1 MSKLLILNAPG
12 SKSKFS
18 IIELKNIEHL
28 EDKMGKPDTSDS
40 ISDDNAETQNIG
52 VCYVYASETI
62 NNHRMQ
68 SVFMEICIKS
78 IGKFK
83 TTTDSISQKEI
94 AKNTGW
100 SLRTVGKY
108 IKELEK
114 EGFIEIHK
122 SNHKSIGTGSFSR
135 YYTPIFKQ

>member
-28 EDKMGKPDTSDS
+28 EDKMGKPNTSDN
-40 ISDDNAETQNIG
+40 ISDHDAETQNIG

-100 SLRTVGKY
+100 SLRTVGEY
-108 IKELEK
+108 IRELEK
-114 EGFIEIHK
+114 EGFMEIHK
-122 SNHKSIGTGSFSR
+122 SNHKSIGTGSFSS
-135 YYTPIFKQ
+135 YYKPIFKQ

>member
-18 IIELKNIEHL
+18 IIKLKNIEHL
-28 EDKMGKPDTSDS
+28 EDKMGKPNTSDN

-108 IKELEK
+108 IRELEK

-122 SNHKSIGTGSFSR
+122 SNHKSIGTGSFSS

>member
-1 MSKLLILNAPG
+1 
-12 SKSKFS
+12 
-18 IIELKNIEHL
+18 
-28 EDKMGKPDTSDS
+28 
-40 ISDDNAETQNIG
+40 
-52 VCYVYASETI
+52 
-62 NNHRMQ
+62 
-68 SVFMEICIKS
+68 MEICIKS

-114 EGFIEIHK
+114 EGFLEIHK
-122 SNHKSIGTGSFSR
+122 SNHKTIGSGSISSS
-135 YYTPIFKQ
+135 YTPIFKQ

>member
-1 MSKLLILNAPG
+1 MSKLLILNSPG

-28 EDKMGKPDTSDS
+28 EDKMGKPNTSDN

-114 EGFIEIHK
+114 EGFVEVYK
-122 SNHKSIGTGSFSR
+122 SNHKSIGTGSFSS
-135 YYTPIFKQ
+135 YYKPIFKQ

>member
-1 MSKLLILNAPG
+1 MSKLLILNSPG
-12 SKSKFS
+12 SKNKFS

-28 EDKMGKPDTSDS
+28 EDKMGKPNTSDN
-40 ISDDNAETQNIG
+40 ISDHDAETQNIG

-83 TTTDSISQKEI
+83 TTTDNLSQKEI

-108 IKELEK
+108 IRELEK

-122 SNHKSIGTGSFSR
+122 SNHKSIGTGSFSS

>member
-1 MSKLLILNAPG
+1 MSKLLILNSPG

-28 EDKMGKPDTSDS
+28 ENKTGKPNTSDS
-40 ISDDNAETQNIG
+40 ISDNNAETQNVG

-68 SVFMEICIKS
+68 SVFMEICMKS
-78 IGKFK
+78 IGKLK
-83 TTTDSISQKEI
+83 TTTENLNQKEI
-94 AKNTGW
+94 AKNTGL

-108 IKELEK
+108 IRELEK

-122 SNHKSIGTGSFSR
+122 SNHKSIGTGSFSS

>member
-28 EDKMGKPDTSDS
+28 EGKMGKPNISDS
-40 ISDDNAETQNIG
+40 ISYDNAETQNIG

-62 NNHRMQ
+62 SNHRMR
-68 SVFMEICIKS
+68 SIFMEICIKS

-108 IKELEK
+108 IRELEK
-114 EGFIEIHK
+114 DGFIEVHK
-122 SNHKSIGTGSFSR
+122 SNHKSIGTGSFSS
-135 YYTPIFKQ
+135 YYKPIFKQ

>member
-1 MSKLLILNAPG
+1 MSKLLILNSPG

-40 ISDDNAETQNIG
+40 ISNDNAENQNIG
-52 VCYVYASETI
+52 VCSVYASETI
-62 NNHRMQ
+62 NNHKMR
-68 SVFMEICIKS
+68 SIFTGICIKS

-83 TTTDSISQKEI
+83 TTTDNLSQKEI
-94 AKNTGW
+94 AKNTGL

-114 EGFIEIHK
+114 EGFLEIHK
-122 SNHKSIGTGSFSR
+122 SNHKTIGSGSISSS
-135 YYTPIFKQ
+135 YTPIFKQ

>member
-1 MSKLLILNAPG
+1 MSKLLILNPPG

-28 EDKMGKPDTSDS
+28 EDKMGKPNTSDS
-40 ISDDNAETQNIG
+40 ISNHNAETQNIG

-68 SVFMEICIKS
+68 SVFMEICMKS

-83 TTTDSISQKEI
+83 TTTDNLSQKEI
-94 AKNTGW
+94 AKNIGL
-100 SLRTVGKY
+100 SLRTVGKC
-108 IKELEK
+108 IRELEK

-122 SNHKSIGTGSFSR
+122 SNHKSIGTGSFSS

>member
-28 EDKMGKPDTSDS
+28 EDKMGKPNTSDS
-40 ISDDNAETQNIG
+40 ISNQNAENQNIG
-52 VCYVYASETI
+52 VCCVYASETI
-62 NNHRMQ
+62 NNYKMR
-68 SVFMEICIKS
+68 SIFIKICTES

-83 TTTDSISQKEI
+83 TTTDNLSQKEI
-94 AKNTGW
+94 AKNIGL

-108 IKELEK
+108 IRELEK
-114 EGFIEIHK
+114 EGFVEVYK
-122 SNHKSIGTGSFSR
+122 SNHKSIGTGSFSS
-135 YYTPIFKQ
+135 YYKPIFKQ

>member
-1 MSKLLILNAPG
+1 MSKLLILNSPG

-28 EDKMGKPDTSDS
+28 EDKMGKPNINDS
-40 ISDDNAETQNIG
+40 ISNHNAETQNIG
-52 VCYVYASETI
+52 VCCVYASETI
-62 NNHRMQ
+62 NNHKMQ
-68 SVFMEICIKS
+68 SIFVEICIES

-83 TTTDSISQKEI
+83 TTTDNLSQKEI

-114 EGFIEIHK
+114 EGFVKIHK
-122 SNHKSIGTGSFSR
+122 SNHKTIGSGSISSS
-135 YYTPIFKQ
+135 YTPIFKQ

>member
-1 MSKLLILNAPG
+1 MSKLLILNSTG

-28 EDKMGKPDTSDS
+28 EDKMGKPNTSDS
-40 ISDDNAETQNIG
+40 ISDKNAEAQNIG

-62 NNHRMQ
+62 SNHKMQ
-68 SVFMEICIKS
+68 SIFTEICIES

-83 TTTDSISQKEI
+83 TTTDNLSQKEI

-122 SNHKSIGTGSFSR
+122 SNHKTIGSGSISSS
-135 YYTPIFKQ
+135 YTPIFKQ

>member
-28 EDKMGKPDTSDS
+28 EGKMGKPDTSES
-40 ISDDNAETQNIG
+40 ISDHDAETQNIG

-108 IKELEK
+108 IRELEK
-114 EGFIEIHK
+114 EGFVEVYK
-122 SNHKSIGTGSFSR
+122 SNHKSIGTGSFSS
-135 YYTPIFKQ
+135 YYKPIFKQ

>member
-1 MSKLLILNAPG
+1 MSKLLILNSPG

-28 EDKMGKPDTSDS
+28 ENKMGKPNTSDS
-40 ISDDNAETQNIG
+40 ISNHNAETQNIG

-68 SVFMEICIKS
+68 SVFMEICMKS

-83 TTTDSISQKEI
+83 TTTDNISQKEI
-94 AKNTGW
+94 AKNTGL
-100 SLRTVGKY
+100 SIRTVGKC
-108 IKELEK
+108 IRELEK

-122 SNHKSIGTGSFSR
+122 SNHKSIGTGSFSS
-135 YYTPIFKQ
+135 YYKPIFKQ

>member
-1 MSKLLILNAPG
+1 MSKLLILNSPD
-12 SKSKFS
+12 SKNKFS

-28 EDKMGKPDTSDS
+28 EDKMGKPNTSDN
-40 ISDDNAETQNIG
+40 ISDHDAETQNIG

-108 IKELEK
+108 IRELEK
-114 EGFIEIHK
+114 EGFVEVYK
-122 SNHKSIGTGSFSR
+122 SNHKSIGTGSFSS
-135 YYTPIFKQ
+135 YYKPIFKQ

>member
-1 MSKLLILNAPG
+1 MSKLLILNSPG

-28 EDKMGKPDTSDS
+28 ENKMGKPNTSDS
-40 ISDDNAETQNIG
+40 ISDHNAETQNVG

-68 SVFMEICIKS
+68 SVFMEICMKS

-83 TTTDSISQKEI
+83 TTTDNLSQKEI
-94 AKNTGW
+94 AKNTGL
-100 SLRTVGKY
+100 SLRTVGKC
-108 IKELEK
+108 IRELEK

-122 SNHKSIGTGSFSR
+122 YNHKSIGTGSFSS
-135 YYTPIFKQ
+135 YYTPVFKQ

>member
-1 MSKLLILNAPG
+1 MSKLLILNSPG

-18 IIELKNIEHL
+18 IIELKSIEHL

-40 ISDDNAETQNIG
+40 ISNHNAETQNIG
-52 VCYVYASETI
+52 ECCVYASETI
-62 NNHRMQ
+62 NNHKMQ
-68 SVFMEICIKS
+68 SIFTEICINS

-83 TTTDSISQKEI
+83 TTTDNLSHKEI

-114 EGFIEIHK
+114 EGFIKIHK
-122 SNHKSIGTGSFSR
+122 SNHKTIGSGSISSS
-135 YYTPIFKQ
+135 YTPIFKQ

>member
-1 MSKLLILNAPG
+1 MSKLLILNTPG
-12 SKSKFS
+12 SKSKYS
-18 IIELKNIEHL
+18 IIELKNIEHFQ
-28 EDKMGKPDTSDS
+28 EKMGKPDTGDS
-40 ISDDNAETQNIG
+40 ISDYNAENQNIG

-62 NNHRMQ
+62 NNHRMK
-68 SVFMEICIKS
+68 SIFTEICIKS

-83 TTTDSISQKEI
+83 TTTDNLSQKEI

-114 EGFIEIHK
+114 EGFLEIHK
-122 SNHKSIGTGSFSR
+122 SNHKTIGSGSISSS
-135 YYTPIFKQ
+135 YTPIFKQ

>member
-28 EDKMGKPDTSDS
+28 EDKMGKPNTSDN
-40 ISDDNAETQNIG
+40 ISDHDAETQNIG
-52 VCYVYASETI
+52 VCYVYASKTI
-62 NNHRMQ
+62 NNHRMR

-100 SLRTVGKY
+100 SLRTVG
-108 IKELEK
+108 E
-114 EGFIEIHK
+114 EGFMEIHK
-122 SNHKSIGTGSFSR
+122 SNHKSIGTGSFSS
-135 YYTPIFKQ
+135 YYKPIFKQ

>member
-28 EDKMGKPDTSDS
+28 EGKMGKPNTSDS

-108 IKELEK
+108 IRELEK

-122 SNHKSIGTGSFSR
+122 SNHKSIGTGSFSS
-135 YYTPIFKQ
+135 YYKPIFKQ

>member
-18 IIELKNIEHL
+18 IIELKNIEYL
-28 EDKMGKPDTSDS
+28 EDKMGKPNTSDN
-40 ISDDNAETQNIG
+40 ISDDNAENQNIG
-52 VCYVYASETI
+52 VCCVYASETI
-62 NNHRMQ
+62 NNYKMR
-68 SVFMEICIKS
+68 SIFIKICTES

-83 TTTDSISQKEI
+83 TTTDNLSQEEI
-94 AKNTGW
+94 AKNTGL

-114 EGFIEIHK
+114 EGFVKIHK
-122 SNHKSIGTGSFSR
+122 SNHKSIGTGSFSSS
-135 YYTPIFKQ
+135 YTPIFKQ

>member
-1 MSKLLILNAPG
+1 MSKLLILNSSG

-28 EDKMGKPDTSDS
+28 ENKMGKPNTSDN

-68 SVFMEICIKS
+68 SVFMEICMKS

-83 TTTDSISQKEI
+83 TTTDNLSQKEI
-94 AKNTGW
+94 AKNTGL
-100 SLRTVGKY
+100 SLRTVGKC
-108 IKELEK
+108 IRELEK

-122 SNHKSIGTGSFSR
+122 SNHKSIGTGSFSS

>member
-28 EDKMGKPDTSDS
+28 EEKMGKPDTSDS
-40 ISDDNAETQNIG
+40 ISNHNAENQNIG

-68 SVFMEICIKS
+68 SVFVKICIES

-94 AKNTGW
+94 AKNTGL
-100 SLRTVGKY
+100 SIRTVGKY

-114 EGFIEIHK
+114 DGFIEIHK
-122 SNHKSIGTGSFSR
+122 SNHKSIGTGSISSS
-135 YYTPIFKQ
+135 YTPIFKQ

>member
-1 MSKLLILNAPG
+1 MSKLLILNSPG

-28 EDKMGKPDTSDS
+28 EDKMGKPNTSDS
-40 ISDDNAETQNIG
+40 ISNHNAEAQNIG
-52 VCYVYASETI
+52 VCCVYASETI
-62 NNHRMQ
+62 NNNKMQ
-68 SVFMEICIKS
+68 SIFSEICIKS

-83 TTTDSISQKEI
+83 TTTDNLSQKEI

-114 EGFIEIHK
+114 EGFVKIHK
-122 SNHKSIGTGSFSR
+122 SNHKSIGSGSISSS
-135 YYTPIFKQ
+135 YTPIFKQ

>member
-28 EDKMGKPDTSDS
+28 EDKMGKPNTSDN
-40 ISDDNAETQNIG
+40 ISDKDAETQNIG

-62 NNHRMQ
+62 SNHRMR

-108 IKELEK
+108 IRELEK
-114 EGFIEIHK
+114 DGFIEVHK
-122 SNHKSIGTGSFSR
+122 SNHKSIGTGSFSS
-135 YYTPIFKQ
+135 YYKPIFKQ

>member
-1 MSKLLILNAPG
+1 MSKLLILNSPG

-28 EDKMGKPDTSDS
+28 EDKMGKPNTSDS
-40 ISDDNAETQNIG
+40 ISNHNAEAQNIG

-62 NNHRMQ
+62 NNHRMR
-68 SVFMEICIKS
+68 SIFTEICIKS

-83 TTTDSISQKEI
+83 TTTDNLSQKEI

-122 SNHKSIGTGSFSR
+122 SNHKEIGTGSFSS

>member
-1 MSKLLILNAPG
+1 MSKLLILNSPG

-18 IIELKNIEHL
+18 IIELKSIEHL
-28 EDKMGKPDTSDS
+28 EDKMGKPNTSDS
-40 ISDDNAETQNIG
+40 ISNHNAEAQNIG
-52 VCYVYASETI
+52 VCCVYASETI
-62 NNHRMQ
+62 NNYKMR
-68 SVFMEICIKS
+68 SIFIKICTES

-83 TTTDSISQKEI
+83 TTTDNLSQKEI

-114 EGFIEIHK
+114 EGFVKIHK
-122 SNHKSIGTGSFSR
+122 SNHKTIGSGSISSS
-135 YYTPIFKQ
+135 YTPIFKQ

>member
-28 EDKMGKPDTSDS
+28 ENKMGKPNTSDS
-40 ISDDNAETQNIG
+40 ISDHNAETQNIG

-83 TTTDSISQKEI
+83 TTTDNISQKEI
-94 AKNTGW
+94 AKNTGL
-100 SLRTVGKY
+100 SLRTVGKC
-108 IKELEK
+108 IRELEK
-114 EGFIEIHK
+114 KGFIEIHK
-122 SNHKSIGTGSFSR
+122 SNHKSIGTGSFSS

>member
-28 EDKMGKPDTSDS
+28 EDKMGKPDTSDN
-40 ISDDNAETQNIG
+40 ISNDNAENQNIG
-52 VCYVYASETI
+52 VCWVYASETI
-62 NNHRMQ
+62 NNHIMRWLF
-68 SVFMEICIKS
+68 VEICIES

-94 AKNTGW
+94 AKKTGS

-114 EGFIEIHK
+114 EGFLEIHK
-122 SNHKSIGTGSFSR
+122 SNHKSIGTGSFSSS
-135 YYTPIFKQ
+135 YTPIFKQ

>member
-1 MSKLLILNAPG
+1 MSKLLILNSPG

-28 EDKMGKPDTSDS
+28 EEKMGKPNTSDS
-40 ISDDNAETQNIG
+40 INDQNAEAQNIG
-52 VCYVYASETI
+52 VCCVYASETI
-62 NNHRMQ
+62 NNHKMQ
-68 SVFMEICIKS
+68 SIFTEICINS

-83 TTTDSISQKEI
+83 TTTDNLSQKEI

-108 IKELEK
+108 IRELEK
-114 EGFIEIHK
+114 EGFVKIHK
-122 SNHKSIGTGSFSR
+122 SNHKTIGSGSISSS
-135 YYTPIFKQ
+135 YTPIFKQ

>member
-18 IIELKNIEHL
+18 IIELKNIEYL
-28 EDKMGKPDTSDS
+28 EEKMGKPNTSDS
-40 ISDDNAETQNIG
+40 ISNQNAENQNIG

-62 NNHRMQ
+62 NNHKMRA
-68 SVFMEICIKS
+68 VFMEICTES

-83 TTTDSISQKEI
+83 TTTDNLSQEEI
-94 AKNTGW
+94 AKNIGL

-108 IKELEK
+108 IRELEK

-122 SNHKSIGTGSFSR
+122 SNHKEIGSGSISSS
-135 YYTPIFKQ
+135 YTPIFKQ